1 MKNLSWKG
9 SELGDWYRGIQLECR
24 PFICCRTTNTWHVH
38 SPSRINR
45 RTLNQLA
52 HEFGA
57 LKDHHYLLWRITIL
71 KILEE
76 LWKVGIRELGSL
88 ADFMLLLLGLRLGGN
103 SMNLSHGPPLGSV
116 CSMLH
121 PILLQILL
129 YIKHVTGKF
138 NGSEELLEV
147 IIHFD
152 GHPGIIWIS
161 NVLLWIK
168 VR

>member
-1 MKNLSWKG
+1 MYIDH
-9 SELGDWYRGIQLECR
+9 SELAEEPTADLLMSSVLW
-24 PFICCRTTNTWHVH
+24 
-38 SPSRINR
+38 RITIKKN
-45 RTLNQLA
+45 
-52 HEFGA
+52 
-57 LKDHHYLLWRITIL
+57 YLLRRITIL

-76 LWKVGIRELGSL
+76 LWKVGIREFSSL
-88 ADFMLLLLGLRLGGN
+88 ADFMLLLWIRFGGN

-129 YIKHVTGKF
+129 YIEHVTGKF
-138 NGSEELLEV
+138 NASEELLEV
-147 IIHFD
+147 IVHFD

-168 VR
+168 VQ